1 MGENQQY
8 PSVSIVFPRQTQ
20 QFVER
25 LNGEH
30 QQYPLISVIIPALNE
45 ARNLRHVLPLIP
57 WFVHEIILVDGY
69 STDDTV
75 KLVEHLRPTIRP
87 PIHIIMQTGKG
98 KGNALRV
105 GCAASTGDII
115 VTLDADG
122 SADPKEIPLFVE
134 ALIRGNDFAKGS
146 RCIRGGGSHDFSRL
160 RRLGNYGLR
169 KIANLLFRTRFSDL
183 CYGYNAFW
191 RHCLDS
197 IEIDC
202 DGFEVETLI
211 HLRVHKANLRIVEIP
226 SVEYRRIYGKS
237 NLHAFSD
244 GWGVLRTIVRERSKG
259 FSPLPQPRYR
269 RNPYIIT
276 DPMHPYIV
284 TDPFSVPSEEIVL

>member
-1 MGENQQY
+1 MGEYQQY

-20 QFVER
+20 QFLER
-25 LNGEH
+25 LNGEY
-30 QQYPLISVIIPALNE
+30 QQYPLISVVIPALNE

-57 WFVHEIILVDGY
+57 WFVHEIILIDGY

-75 KLVEHLRPTIRP
+75 TLVEQIRPIIRP

-122 SADPKEIPLFVE
+122 SADPREIPFFVE
-134 ALIRGNDFAKGS
+134 ALLRGNDFAKGS

-169 KIANLLFRTRFSDL
+169 KVVNLLFRTRFSDL
-183 CYGYNAFW
+183 CYGFNAFW
-191 RHCLDS
+191 RRCLDY

-211 HLRVHKANLRIVEIP
+211 HLRVHKANLRIVEVP

-237 NLHAFSD
+237 NLHAFRD
-244 GWGVLRTIVRERSKG
+244 GWCVLRTIVRERSKS
-259 FSPLPQPRYR
+259 FSSLPQSLYHT
-269 RNPYIIT
+269 NPYMIT

-284 TDPFSVPSEEIVL
+284 TDPFSVSEEIVQ

>member
-1 MGENQQY
+1 MDEKRQ
-8 PSVSIVFPRQTQ
+8 FPR
-20 QFVER
+20 
-25 LNGEH
+25 
-30 QQYPLISVIIPALNE
+30 ISVVIPALNE

-75 KLVEHLRPTIRP
+75 TLIEQLRSTIRA
-87 PIHIIMQTGKG
+87 PIHIIMQAGKG
-98 KGNALRV
+98 KGNALRI
-105 GCAASTGDII
+105 GLAASTGDII

-122 SADPKEIPLFVE
+122 SADPREMPLFVE
-134 ALIRGNDFAKGS
+134 ALNRGNDFAKGS
-146 RCIRGGGSHDFSRL
+146 RCILGGDSYDFTLL

-169 KIANLLFRTRFSDL
+169 MLVNMLFRARFSDL

-191 RHCLDS
+191 KYCLDY

-211 HLRVHKANLRIVEIP
+211 HLRAHKAHLRIAEVP

-237 NLHAFSD
+237 NLRAFSD
-244 GWGVLRTIVRERSKG
+244 GWRVLRTIVKERSKN
-259 FSPLPQPRYR
+259 FSPPLQPR
-269 RNPYIIT
+269 NGKNFYIIT
-276 DPMHPYIV
+276 DPSLIP
-284 TDPFSVPSEEIVL
+284 EEIIL